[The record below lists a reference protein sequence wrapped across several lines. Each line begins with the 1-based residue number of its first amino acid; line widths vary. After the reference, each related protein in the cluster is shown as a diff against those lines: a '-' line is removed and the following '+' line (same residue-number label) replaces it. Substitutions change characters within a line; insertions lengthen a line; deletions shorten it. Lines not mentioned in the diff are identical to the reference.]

1 MKRVLTP
8 LAFACLL
15 ATAFSAEAGAYSGM
29 VVFGDSLSDAG
40 QRPEAGAPNNP
51 VRHTNRVGPGY
62 GLGEAYGY
70 TSPML
75 INDLLGLSPQVAS
88 TNVMRALTG
97 QADGNNWAVGGYR
110 TDQVYNSIT
119 GVFDPLTGI
128 GGSQVRA
135 GLTYADPLIR
145 QRDGYLVYLGKNG
158 LSVDPDTLFYLNGG
172 GNDFLQ
178 GLVVD
183 AASSRAAAG
192 RLAASVGALQA
203 AGGRYFMV
211 PLLVDVASPVT
222 GGVVNPGQQALARIF
237 NAELTARLGAIPA
250 EVIPLNVPLL
260 YREVLADAAAF
271 GFDPTQNL
279 LGTCFAGCG
288 AGVNPVYGLGGITP
302 DPNRLIYADFV
313 HPTTAMQQ
321 ILADQGYSILAAP
334 WELSLLPQAAE
345 TALRGSQDRL
355 RQQWL
360 GDAGAWQAVGHWRG
374 FVDGSTRRA
383 DLDGRDTSAA
393 GDASGEGLS
402 LGGSYRL
409 SEQWRLGAALDVQE
423 QDLQL
428 GPRDSDYG
436 LRSYLAS
443 AFVQYRDGLLW
454 GDATLS
460 AGYLDYQDLERRF
473 ALGKT
478 TRTERGDTDGQVL
491 ALGGRLGIELEAGDP
506 RLSLRPFV
514 SADVARIEVNGYS
527 EDGASSTALSYDDQT
542 RDSRRLGVGLQARF
556 QLAEDAELFGEIA
569 QEKEFE
575 DEQSEVDMRLNSVP
589 GVDFS
594 LKGVE
599 REEHLTRAT
608 FGLRQRLAPE
618 LALQVGYDYR
628 KAGDDDLH
636 GIGLS
641 LSLDW

>member
-15 ATAFSAEAGAYSGM
+15 SAADSAHAGAYSGM

-40 QRPEAGAPNNP
+40 QRPEAGAVDNP

-70 TSPML
+70 TAPML
-75 INDLLGLSPQVAS
+75 INAGLGLAPQLAS
-88 TNVMRALTG
+88 TNIMRALNG

-110 TDQVYNSIT
+110 TEQVYDSIT
-119 GVFDPLTGI
+119 GVFDPVSGI

-135 GLTYADPLIR
+135 GLNYSDPLIR
-145 QRDGYLVYLGKNG
+145 QRDGYLVHLRNNG
-158 LSVDPDTLFYLNGG
+158 LRIDPNTLFYLNGG

-178 GLVVD
+178 GQVVD
-183 AASSRAAAG
+183 DASARAAAG
-192 RLAASVGALQA
+192 RLAAGVRALQA

-211 PLLVDVASPVT
+211 PLLVDVPNPVT
-222 GGVVNPGQQALARIF
+222 GGLVNAAQVPLAKAF
-237 NAELTARLGAIPA
+237 NGELTAQLGAIRA
-250 EVIPLNVPLL
+250 EIIPLNVPLL
-260 YREVLADAAAF
+260 YREVLADPAAF

-279 LGTCFAGCG
+279 LGTCFSGC
-288 AGVNPVYGLGGITP
+288 ASVNPVYGIGSATP
-302 DPNRLIYADFV
+302 DPDRLIYADIV
-313 HPTTAMQQ
+313 HPTTAMQR
-321 ILADQGYSILAAP
+321 ILADQGLSILAAP

-345 TALRGSQDRL
+345 SALRGGQERL
-355 RQQWL
+355 QQQWL
-360 GDAGAWQAVGHWRG
+360 GDAGAWQAVGRWRG
-374 FVDGSTRRA
+374 FVDGSARRA
-383 DLDGRDTSAA
+383 ELDGSDTSAA
-393 GDASGEGLS
+393 GDVSGKGLS

-428 GPRDSDYG
+428 GPRDSDYS

-443 AFVQYRDGLLW
+443 AFAQYHGGLLW
-454 GDATLS
+454 GDAVLS
-460 AGYLDYQDLERRF
+460 AGYLDYRDLQRRF
-473 ALGKT
+473 ALGRT

-491 ALGGRLGIELEAGDP
+491 ALGGRLGVELNPVE

-514 SADVARIEVNGYS
+514 SADIARIEVDGYR

-542 RDSRRLGVGLQARF
+542 RDSRRLGAGLQARF

-569 QEKEFE
+569 REREFE
-575 DEQSEVDMRLNSVP
+575 GEQSEVDMHLNSVA

-599 REEHLTRAT
+599 REEHLTRASL
-608 FGLRQRLAPE
+608 GLRQRLAPE

-628 KAGDDDLH
+628 KAGGDHQH